1 MHHVFP
7 VTRDKLPLIDEYMCA
22 KLRAKFHLDE
32 EGHLNHVFCVVPK
45 MFTVFADE
53 LFLNSVSPSDDY
65 LYKKLVIK
73 PLDIYICS

>member
-1 MHHVFP
+1 
-7 VTRDKLPLIDEYMCA
+7 
-22 KLRAKFHLDE
+22 
-32 EGHLNHVFCVVPK
+32 